1 MTRSICFVGVDNYP
15 VLAKAG
21 GSDYVGGESV
31 QQTLLARGFRDRGY
45 RVSMV
50 VRDHGQPDGEV
61 IDDITVFKGFVD
73 RGGLPVVRFIH
84 PRMTGLIGALKKADA
99 DIYFQSCAGA
109 ATGAVAWFCRRHDRR
124 FVFRLAHDS
133 DCIPG
138 EQLIRFWRDRKIYEY
153 GIRHAD
159 LISAQGVVQQKL
171 LDQHYR
177 LPSTPVNMAV
187 ELPEEAPARR
197 DIDLLWVNNMRDF
210 KRPDLGLEVAAS
222 IDSAA
227 VTMIGGP
234 VAGFES
240 LYESISAQAAGIDNL
255 HFAGAVP
262 YRDVN
267 SYFARAKVF
276 INTSDQEG
284 FPNSYLQAW
293 ARGVPVVAFFDPDG
307 LIAKHS
313 LGIVPK
319 DRAEMSAVLVDLL
332 ADGQRLAEM
341 GERCRGY
348 ALEHFAPDA
357 VAGRYIELLAGA

>member
-1 MTRSICFVGVDNYP
+1 MTASICFVGMDNYP
-15 VLAKAG
+15 VIAKTG
-21 GSDYVGGESV
+21 GSEYVGGESV

-45 RVSMV
+45 QVSMV
-50 VRDHGQPDGEV
+50 VRDRGQPDDEV
-61 IDDITVFKGFVD
+61 IDDIRIFKGFVD

-84 PRMTGLIGALKKADA
+84 PRMTGLLGALKKADA

-109 ATGAVAWFCRRHDRR
+109 ATGAVAWFCGRHDRR

-138 EQLIRFWRDRKIYEY
+138 QQLIRFWRDRKIYEY
-153 GIRHAD
+153 GLRRAD
-159 LISAQGVVQQKL
+159 LISAQGIVQQEL
-171 LDQHYR
+171 LDEHYA

-187 ELPEEAPARR
+187 ELPDEEAAER

-210 KRPDLGLEVAAS
+210 KRPDLALEVAAS

-234 VAGFES
+234 VTGFEA
-240 LYESISAQAAGIDNL
+240 LYETISSQAAGIGNL

-267 SYFARAKVF
+267 AYFARAKIF

-313 LGIVPK
+313 LGIVPT
-319 DRAEMSAVLVDLL
+319 DRAGMSAALVELL
-332 ADGQRLAEM
+332 ADRQRLAEM
-341 GERCRGY
+341 GERCRRF
-348 ALEHFAPDA
+348 ALENFAPDA